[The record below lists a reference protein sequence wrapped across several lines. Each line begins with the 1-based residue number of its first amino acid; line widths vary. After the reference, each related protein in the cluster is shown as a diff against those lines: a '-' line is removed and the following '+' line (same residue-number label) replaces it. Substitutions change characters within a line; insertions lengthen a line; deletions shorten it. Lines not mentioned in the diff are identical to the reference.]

1 MRKKKERK
9 KMWLIDI
16 RKYDRIFLKKN
27 VINVEIIKLMEIY
40 SDFWDTLILM
50 KLLYSL
56 LELSKNSII
65 RWKFRSPLSI
75 VVVWH
80 QITKFNFFKR
90 NLINFLQFGAIKPKE
105 LNQIKKI

>member
-56 LELSKNSII
+56 LGLSKNSLNSV
-65 RWKFRSPLSI
+65 FR
-75 VVVWH
+75 
-80 QITKFNFFKR
+80 QEDMDRK
-90 NLINFLQFGAIKPKE
+90 
-105 LNQIKKI
+105 

>member
-16 RKYDRIFLKKN
+16 RKYDRIFFKKN

-56 LELSKNSII
+56 LELSKNFLI
-65 RWKFRSPLSI
+65 RW
-75 VVVWH
+75 
-80 QITKFNFFKR
+80 
-90 NLINFLQFGAIKPKE
+90 
-105 LNQIKKI
+105 